1 MAIKKPITAKR
12 GTKDTGAAT
21 GRTWAGSPSLNP
33 AFARPAATVS
43 MAFCAAN
50 VAFLV
55 AYMIT
60 KRDQPV
66 AVTAC
71 QLLWAGLFVLAG
83 LAGLELLRGRVWAQK
98 VLLAFWATVAGAA
111 VLFGLAAILWGTP
124 PSWRGL
130 FDFHPAWV
138 IAPELAMGVAAAALL
153 VLTSRED
160 SRLRYG
166 TIVTVSIVA
175 ALAVAVLANLIAHDA
190 PVYKNLEALGR
201 YGLSERTKTLVK
213 SLNQPVRLTCV
224 YTSMDENK
232 LGSEYR
238 PRVVELLDEMRQYSD
253 KIDVIDASSD
263 ARKIQV
269 VGSLKKKRSGR
280 STQHKQLLEDFQKDC
295 DKPGGLLEALE
306 AAGQEWGKLARQ
318 RDTYLS
324 VWPVPMEISAACQ
337 VAHRKLTELRQK
349 LKMELRSDLPDY
361 AKLVGNVKDPI
372 KQLCDDLK
380 AQAEEL
386 GKLGAIPEAVAKNRP
401 KAEKALQ
408 DALQAFQAMA
418 DILGRPGSPDPAK
431 PGDVLRKFIEAA
443 KNTAAKYREAAD
455 VFADLAGEDN
465 RDLLAQSNYYN
476 ITIDQGLF
484 SRREDLPGL
493 FRGFLANALDSP
505 RNGMVVT
512 AELHLDKA
520 NEEGQRDL
528 IKQFRSRAAE
538 MARTAAQFDKLAK
551 QALKALGEVDAKT
564 KETLAAAKDG
574 KVFDELAKPFQD
586 LRDRVEK
593 LPELKETDLSYE
605 LSQDNI
611 VLVEMGDK
619 TEVVSFDD
627 VWPLKVAM
635 PGADSEDKR
644 VFNGDGAIGA
654 KLLSMARKPFA
665 KVWLTYYEEAP
676 GPQGQRSPFQGMTPR
691 AVQALRKRIEQ
702 ANFEVDEW
710 NLDQDKPELFEDE
723 DEPAGAESQPA
734 GEGASGKVSRP
745 LKVLLVL
752 PPPPGV
758 NPQMRM
764 MMRQMGG
771 GFTEEHAKR
780 VREAVNAGIPAAFLA
795 HYQSGATASPFGPVP
810 VDQKYG
816 FEKMLHDDWGIEV
829 RTKYRLVSGV
839 PDETEAGRFRID
851 PVSFGYLPLSS
862 FTDQEIGRPL
872 RAQRMLWL
880 NVCPVRK
887 VETMASVTVEPVLQL
902 TADRR
907 DVWATD
913 RASSLAAQIQGQ
925 DQGFVRL
932 GPGDEQA
939 EPDKPMPLVL
949 AAKRTDDKDR
959 PGIKPSR
966 IVVLG
971 TGMSFI
977 DGYLDEPVPV
987 LDRGIRF
994 ADPPRADAD
1003 LVVNSLYWLI
1013 GRQEYIAAGPAHIR
1027 PVDIS
1032 AGHKLVLRVVC
1043 VLVLPAIVL
1052 AAGGLVMLIR
1062 RR

>member
-12 GTKDTGAAT
+12 GTKDTGDPA
-21 GRTWAGSPSLNP
+21 GRTWAGSPSLDP
-33 AFARPAATVS
+33 TFARPAATVS

-55 AYMIT
+55 AYMLT

-66 AVTAC
+66 GVTAYH
-71 QLLWAGLFVLAG
+71 LLWVGLFLLAG

-98 VLLAFWATVAGAA
+98 VLLAFWAMIASIA
-111 VLFGLAAILWGTP
+111 VLMGLAAILWGTP
-124 PSWRGL
+124 KPWRIL
-130 FDFHPAWV
+130 FDFHPAWLV
-138 IAPELAMGVAAAALL
+138 VPELAIGVAGAALL
-153 VLTSRED
+153 VLTSRQD
-160 SRLRYG
+160 SRLRYA
-166 TIVTVSIVA
+166 TIVTVSIAAAATVA
-175 ALAVAVLANLIAHDA
+175 ILANLITHDA
-190 PVYKNLEALGR
+190 PFYKNFEALGR
-201 YGLSERTKTLVK
+201 YGLSERTKALVK
-213 SLNQPVRLTCV
+213 SLDQPLRLTCV
-224 YTSMDENK
+224 YTSMDERK
-232 LGSEYR
+232 LGSDYR
-238 PRVVELLDEMRQYSD
+238 PQVLELLEEMRQYND
-253 KIDVIDASSD
+253 KVEVFNATNDAK
-263 ARKIQV
+263 KIQV

-280 STQHKQLLEDFQKDC
+280 TTQHRQLLDEFEKDC
-295 DKPGGLLEALE
+295 DKSSGLLDALQ
-306 AAGQEWGKLARQ
+306 AASEKWGQLAQ
-318 RDTYLS
+318 HRDTYLS
-324 VWPVPMEISAACQ
+324 VWPVPTEVSAVCQ
-337 VAHRKLTELRQK
+337 VAMKKLAELKKK
-349 LKMELRSDLPDY
+349 LKVELKSDLPDY

-372 KQLCDDLK
+372 KELCDNLK
-380 AQAEEL
+380 ERAEEL

-408 DALQAFQAMA
+408 DSLQALQAVTEV
-418 DILGRPGSPDPAK
+418 LGQPGSPDPAK

-443 KNTAAKYREAAD
+443 KRAAAKYREAAD
-455 VFADLAGEDN
+455 VFADLAGEDS
-465 RDLLAQSNYYN
+465 RDLLAQSDYYN
-476 ITIDQGLF
+476 IAIDRGLF
-484 SRREDLPGL
+484 RMREDLPGL
-493 FRGFLANALDSP
+493 FRGFLANALDGP

-512 AELHLDKA
+512 AELHLEKA
-520 NEEGQRDL
+520 NEEGQKDL
-528 IKQFRSRAAE
+528 IKQFRGRLAG
-538 MARTAAQFDKLAK
+538 MAQNASQFDGLAK
-551 QALKALGEVDAKT
+551 RAIKALGEVDAET
-564 KETLAAAKDG
+564 KKTLAAAKDG
-574 KVFDELAKPFQD
+574 KIFDELTKPFQKLLAKAD
-586 LRDRVEK
+586 K
-593 LPELKETDLSYE
+593 LPELKEEDLSHE
-605 LSQDNI
+605 ISQDNI

-627 VWPLKVAM
+627 LWPLKVAM
-635 PGADSEDKR
+635 PGAGSDDKR
-644 VFNGDGAIGA
+644 VFNGDGAIGS
-654 KLLSMARKPFA
+654 KLLSMTRKPFA

-676 GPQGQRSPFQGMTPR
+676 GPQGQRSPFQGMTPQ

-710 NLDQDKPELFEDE
+710 NVGQDKPELFEDE
-723 DEPAGAESQPA
+723 EEPQGAESRPA
-734 GEGASGKVSRP
+734 GEGGPGRASRP
-745 LKVLLVL
+745 LKVLLML

-771 GFTEEHAKR
+771 GFTEEHARR

-795 HYQSGATASPFGPVP
+795 HYQSGATPSPFGPVP
-810 VDQKYG
+810 VEQKYG
-816 FEKMLHDDWGIEV
+816 FEEMLRDDWGIEV
-829 RTKYRLVSGV
+829 QTKYRLVAGV

-862 FTDQEIGRPL
+862 FTDQEIGTPL

-880 NVCPVRK
+880 NVCPVKK
-887 VETMASVTVEPVLQL
+887 VREINSVAVEPVLEL

-932 GPGDEQA
+932 GPGDVQA
-939 EPDKPMPLVL
+939 EADLSIPLVL

-959 PGIKPSR
+959 PGVKASR

-994 ADPPRADAD
+994 ADPPRANAD
-1003 LVVNSLYWLI
+1003 LVINSLYWLI

-1027 PVDIS
+1027 PVDVS
-1032 AGHKLVLRVVC
+1032 SNQKTALGVVC
-1043 VLVLPAIVL
+1043 VLVLPAVVL
-1052 AAGGLVMLIR
+1052 AIGGLVMLVR